1 MPEQPIGNINY
12 VTRRRGFPNRSFIF
26 GICSIA
32 TTRRMRLGK
41 CLNASSVIVAERRSS
56 DFETLTFGNIIFIP
70 DELLL
75 HFPAFTLISTLSTL
89 LCQLMF
95 QVPFSIVAVIIEYYV
110 SIPLG
115 RNMPIFAGIRSIHRR
130 GEGIISQKP
139 DFRFFVL
146 YSSFSDLSINV
157 HSAAL
162 LMVAIPSERIKGLKR
177 FKYMSALRIKR

>member
-1 MPEQPIGNINY
+1 MPEQLIGNKNY
-12 VTRRRGFPNRSFIF
+12 VSRKERVSKSELHFRHMFNSDHEAHAPREMSH
-26 GICSIA
+26 
-32 TTRRMRLGK
+32 
-41 CLNASSVIVAERRSS
+41 NASSVIVAERRSS

-110 SIPLG
+110 PIPLG

-130 GEGIISQKP
+130 GET
-139 DFRFFVL
+139 
-146 YSSFSDLSINV
+146 
-157 HSAAL
+157 
-162 LMVAIPSERIKGLKR
+162 
-177 FKYMSALRIKR
+177 